1 MQKVN
6 FISTRELKNKT
17 NEVLHVA
24 EKGGIIIVTRYGKPI
39 ATIKLFQES
48 DLKEARHDSLYQRT
62 RQYIEEKH
70 PQLLA
75 MTEEELQN
83 LNNEISD
90 KVRKFS
96 TWQDMDKAAKGDY
109 YGLSR

>member
-17 NEVLHVA
+17 NKILYAA

-48 DLKEARHDSLYQRT
+48 DLKEARHDSLYQKT
-62 RQYIEEKH
+62 RHYIEEKH

-75 MTEEELQN
+75 MTEEKLRN

-90 KVRKFS
+90 KARKFS
-96 TWQDMDKAAKGDY
+96 TWQDMDRAAKGDY